1 MSSHTTGVKAVL
13 SRDLAQF
20 RVWRGQ
26 VFMVVFMEK
35 VTPELLPK
43 GRGEISH
50 VKMQRRLFH
59 GESTA

>member
-1 MSSHTTGVKAVL
+1 MSSHTTGMKAVL

-43 GRGEISH
+43 G
-50 VKMQRRLFH
+50 
-59 GESTA
+59 